1 MANPV
6 SSNPRVFGQI
16 VVPAPGTLVRVTSTQ
31 TDPSQRVGLQSIT
44 FQARPANAGI
54 VYIRMRG
61 DASDDRTNRLFT
73 LGILAH
79 PTSATDG
86 PFDRM
91 TVTAPPAS
99 GGLNA
104 ADFYLDAASA
114 GDGALVFGIAG

>member
-6 SSNPRVFGQI
+6 SGNPRAFGQI

-31 TDPSQRVGLQSIT
+31 QDPTLRVGLQSIS

-54 VYIRMRG
+54 VYIRLKG
-61 DASDDRTNRLFT
+61 DGSDDRTNRFFT

-91 TVTAPPAS
+91 TFTAPPGS

-114 GDGALVFGIAG
+114 GDGALVVGIAG

>member
-6 SSNPRVFGQI
+6 AGNPRAFGQI
-16 VVPAPGTLVRVTSTQ
+16 VVPTPGTPVRVTSTQ
-31 TDPSQRVGLQSIT
+31 TDPTLRVGLQSIT

-54 VYIRMRG
+54 VYIRLKA
-61 DASDDRTNRLFT
+61 DLADDRTNRLYT

-91 TVTAPPAS
+91 TFTALPGGA
-99 GGLNA
+99 GLNA
-104 ADFYLDAASA
+104 ADFYLDASNA
-114 GDGALVFGIAG
+114 GDGALISGVAG